1 MLNISKNS
9 INHKID
15 FNSYSVS
22 YLLQRGWGKKL
33 IWTLLITASIILI
46 FITFL
51 PWRQN
56 IQAKGEVT
64 TRSPEQRPQAIQS
77 VISGRLEK
85 WYVREGD
92 FVRKGDT
99 IVEISEVKNEY
110 FDPNLIERTLEQV
123 KAKEQSIVSYDD
135 KIQALDKQYEALQAT
150 MSLKIKQTEN
160 KIKQAQNQIQI
171 DSMELVAMKTNYD
184 IAQNQIKR
192 IQSLYD
198 KGLKSLSELQE
209 KQLKLQQ
216 TAAKVVMQE
225 NKLNNERNDLINTM
239 LELTTI
245 EKQYFDK
252 LAKSRSERQSALSD
266 KLNSMAATSKL
277 KNQLSNYEQRQ
288 QFYFVLAPQNGYIT
302 QTLQRGIGMIVK
314 EGTDIVTIAPADYHL
329 ATSLYIK
336 PQDIP
341 LINIGQNVRII
352 FDGWPAI
359 VISGWPELN
368 TGVFTGEVIAIDKF
382 IDNNGY
388 YRILVTENNP
398 DKPWPQH
405 LRVGTGV
412 RSFLMLNRVPIWYE
426 VWRQLNG
433 FPPDFY
439 TNGSSDLM
447 NKKQVK

>member
-123 KAKEQSIVSYDD
+123 KAKEQSIVSYED

-245 EKQYFDK
+245 EKEYFDK

-314 EGTDIVTIAPADYHL
+314 EGTDIVNHCPCRLSLSYL
-329 ATSLYIK
+329 AL
-336 PQDIP
+336 
-341 LINIGQNVRII
+341 
-352 FDGWPAI
+352 
-359 VISGWPELN
+359 
-368 TGVFTGEVIAIDKF
+368 
-382 IDNNGY
+382 
-388 YRILVTENNP
+388 
-398 DKPWPQH
+398 H
-405 LRVGTGV
+405 
-412 RSFLMLNRVPIWYE
+412 
-426 VWRQLNG
+426 
-433 FPPDFY
+433 
-439 TNGSSDLM
+439 
-447 NKKQVK
+447 